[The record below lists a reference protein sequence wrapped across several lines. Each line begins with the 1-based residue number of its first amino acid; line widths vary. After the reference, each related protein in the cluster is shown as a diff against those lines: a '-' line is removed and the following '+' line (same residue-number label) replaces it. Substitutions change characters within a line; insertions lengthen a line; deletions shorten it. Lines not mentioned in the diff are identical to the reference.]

1 MARVRAAALGAALLE
16 AALGQCPTFGRRNYY
31 AEHCEIITYDAASGF
46 AYAWLNAGPCVA
58 GFAAATDADVVA
70 VWPEGADPP
79 HKRNG
84 PRRFMTTCVGFDDA
98 AAVAARAA
106 EPFRLANPARAL
118 GGVEYAVQAR
128 LPFESAAA
136 FEGWG
141 DGGLAYEGVLVNRSA
156 VMVWEAGSTVFEL
169 VDAAGKRYVMQSLSQ
184 IVVEN
189 LAPSDLEALP
199 RDLPEGWSFRSRT
212 ASRGRDDFR
221 ELLLIGN
228 LETHLEYENSY
239 SQRGPGAAPRPA
251 RPAAPR
257 RYDDDVDG
265 RRHALRCAG
274 PRAGDVA
281 ARVGAARTSAR
292 FACGAPAP
300 ATCAFVEA
308 ELGCACAGCRCGGAN
323 ATARERDERDGRARR
338 APGGARR
345 GPAAAVGARVVAQAA
360 PAPAPAPT
368 AAPAPLPTARAAR
381 AAPAAARRPPT
392 AAPTAAPAQADG
404 RADAAPSERSADDGR
419 PTTPARPTR
428 VSPPTSSP
436 RPSRTTARRRPRLRV
451 RAPRLR
457 RAVAATDAP
466 PAAAA
471 GGGDDDGGADAAS
484 AAVPVSVFV
493 AFALGAAALH
503 VRAARRG
510 RAREAEL
517 AEMDKDG
524 GLWSDRDEERKESD
538 DVMDLRYTDA

>member
-70 VWPEGADPP
+70 VWPEADPP
-79 HKRNG
+79 YKRNG

-98 AAVAARAA
+98 AA
-106 EPFRLANPARAL
+106 
-118 GGVEYAVQAR
+118 AR

-228 LETHLEYENSY
+228 LET
-239 SQRGPGAAPRPA
+239 
-251 RPAAPR
+251 

-265 RRHALRCAG
+265 RCHACGCAV
-274 PRAGDVA
+274 RAGDVA
-281 ARVGAARTSAR
+281 GLARRRGRLPGLRLRCARAGDVRLPLGLPDDGAADAR
-292 FACGAPAP
+292 
-300 ATCAFVEA
+300 
-308 ELGCACAGCRCGGAN
+308 
-323 ATARERDERDGRARR
+323 ARGRA
-338 APGGARR
+338 ARR
-345 GPAAAVGARVVAQAA
+345 GAA
-360 PAPAPAPT
+360 
-368 AAPAPLPTARAAR
+368 
-381 AAPAAARRPPT
+381 
-392 AAPTAAPAQADG
+392 
-404 RADAAPSERSADDGR
+404 
-419 PTTPARPTR
+419 
-428 VSPPTSSP
+428 
-436 RPSRTTARRRPRLRV
+436 
-451 RAPRLR
+451 
-457 RAVAATDAP
+457 AVAATDAP

-484 AAVPVSVFV
+484 AAVVPASVFLV
-493 AFALGAAALH
+493 VFALGAAALH

>member
-79 HKRNG
+79 YKRNG

-106 EPFRLANPARAL
+106 EPFRLANPPRAL

-228 LETHLEYENSY
+228 LETHLPSAFPTTA
-239 SQRGPGAAPRPA
+239 RPTPAPAAAPRAAAAPRP
-251 RPAAPR
+251 
-257 RYDDDVDG
+257 
-265 RRHALRCAG
+265 
-274 PRAGDVA
+274 
-281 ARVGAARTSAR
+281 
-292 FACGAPAP
+292 
-300 ATCAFVEA
+300 
-308 ELGCACAGCRCGGAN
+308 
-323 ATARERDERDGRARR
+323 
-338 APGGARR
+338 
-345 GPAAAVGARVVAQAA
+345 
-360 PAPAPAPT
+360 
-368 AAPAPLPTARAAR
+368 
-381 AAPAAARRPPT
+381 
-392 AAPTAAPAQADG
+392 
-404 RADAAPSERSADDGR
+404 
-419 PTTPARPTR
+419 
-428 VSPPTSSP
+428 SP
-436 RPSRTTARRRPRLRV
+436 RPTPR
-451 RAPRLR
+451 
-457 RAVAATDAP
+457 

-484 AAVPVSVFV
+484 AAVVPVSVFLV
-493 AFALGAAALH
+493 VFALGAAALH

>member
-79 HKRNG
+79 YKRNG

-106 EPFRLANPARAL
+106 EPFRLANPPRAL

-228 LETHLEYENSY
+228 LETHL
-239 SQRGPGAAPRPA
+239 
-251 RPAAPR
+251 
-257 RYDDDVDG
+257 
-265 RRHALRCAG
+265 
-274 PRAGDVA
+274 
-281 ARVGAARTSAR
+281 
-292 FACGAPAP
+292 
-300 ATCAFVEA
+300 
-308 ELGCACAGCRCGGAN
+308 
-323 ATARERDERDGRARR
+323 
-338 APGGARR
+338 
-345 GPAAAVGARVVAQAA
+345 AA

-368 AAPAPLPTARAAR
+368 AARARAGGRAAPRRAAR
-381 AAPAAARRPPT
+381 RRRAAARDGRADGRARAPT
-392 AAPTAAPAQADG
+392 AAPTRRPASAAPTT
-404 RADAAPSERSADDGR
+404 AA
-419 PTTPARPTR
+419 PTTPRPSYAPSR
-428 VSPPTSSP
+428 PPTSE
-436 RPSRTTARRRPRLRV
+436 PSAFPDDGAADARARGRAARRGC
-451 RAPRLR
+451 AA
-457 RAVAATDAP
+457 AVAATDAP
-466 PAAAA
+466 PRRGRGRRRRRRRRGRRVAAP
-471 GGGDDDGGADAAS
+471 S
-484 AAVPVSVFV
+484 PLSVFLV
-493 AFALGAAALH
+493 VFALGAAALH

-538 DVMDLRYTDA
+538 DAMDLRYTDA